1 MEFRVRNPPLGLPR
15 FKWTMTLFGL
25 CIYTFVIISTFIPVA
40 QPGIA
45 IGVAGLFMGKDA
57 VRMPTPFRLYL
68 VFLLWA
74 LISSFSSPFMEVA
87 LGEVTE
93 RLKLLV
99 VMLLVLNAL
108 RTEGQLRFY
117 LMLILV
123 CFILFPVRG
132 TFIGGNTVGGRA
144 VWTGQFENPNDLA
157 CLCLLA
163 FGIALAI
170 IFSETRWNLVRLGA
184 TSGALM
190 LLVVILRTQSRGAFL
205 GIMVATVPAFIP
217 MLLKQL
223 RLAIGVGI
231 VVAVVIG
238 FTIPP
243 KTWDRLTGMAKTGAS
258 ESDNQSAKEA
268 ADSTAQR
275 IEILKVG
282 WQIFV
287 DHPIFGMGM
296 GAYPLACNMYSPTL
310 GKRDTHNTYLN
321 LAAEVG
327 LPGLLIWC
335 SLIGSVLLHAYRTR
349 KKAKESP
356 LKVQNY
362 WLGQT
367 IIGYLVAG
375 IFGSF
380 GGLNFL
386 YMMLSVLWCS
396 SMLVQNTIQPIKR
409 N

>member
-1 MEFRVRNPPLGLPR
+1 MGLPR
-15 FKWTMTLFGL
+15 FKWSMTLFGL
-25 CIYTFVIISTFIPVA
+25 SVYTFVIISTFIPVA
-40 QPGIA
+40 QLGIA
-45 IGVAGLFMGKDA
+45 IGVAGLLMDGKP

-74 LISSFSSPFMEVA
+74 LISAFASPFIEVA

-93 RLKLLV
+93 RLKMLV
-99 VMLLVLNAL
+99 VMFLVLNAI

-117 LMLILV
+117 LILILV
-123 CFILFPVRG
+123 CFILFPARG

-144 VWTGQFENPNDLA
+144 VWTGQYENPNDLA
-157 CLCLLA
+157 CLTLLA
-163 FGIALAI
+163 LGIAIAI
-170 IFSETRWNLVRLGA
+170 AFSDTRWTLVRLGA
-184 TSGALM
+184 ASSALV
-190 LLVVILRTQSRGAFL
+190 LLVVILRSQSRGAFVGL
-205 GIMVATVPAFIP
+205 MAATAPAIIP

-231 VVAVVIG
+231 VVALVIS

-243 KTWDRLTGMAKTGAS
+243 KTWDRLAGMANSGAS
-258 ESDNQSAKEA
+258 ESNNQSAKVA
-268 ADSTAQR
+268 ASSTAQR

-287 DHPIFGMGM
+287 DHPIFGMGL

-327 LPGLLIWC
+327 LPGFLIWC

-349 KKAKESP
+349 RQAKESS

-380 GGLNFL
+380 SGLNFL

>member
-1 MEFRVRNPPLGLPR
+1 
-15 FKWTMTLFGL
+15 MTLFGL
-25 CIYTFVIISTFIPVA
+25 SIYTFVIISFFIPIA
-40 QPGIA
+40 QLGIA
-45 IGVAGLFMGKDA
+45 IGVAGLFTGKGP
-57 VRMPTPFRLYL
+57 VQMPTPFKLYL
-68 VFLLWA
+68 AFLLWA
-74 LISSFSSPFMEVA
+74 LISAFTSPFADVA
-87 LGEVTE
+87 IGEVIE

-99 VMLLVLNAL
+99 VMLIVLNAFQ
-108 RTEGQLRFY
+108 TEGQLRFY
-117 LMLILV
+117 LLLILV
-123 CFILFPVRG
+123 AYILFPVRG
-132 TFIGGNTVGGRA
+132 TIRGGNSISDGRV
-144 VWTGQFENPNDLA
+144 VWTGIYDNPNDLA

-205 GIMVATVPAFIP
+205 GIMVATAPAFIP

-231 VVAVVIG
+231 VVAVVIS

-243 KTWDRLTGMAKTGAS
+243 QTWNRLAGLSHLGNA
-258 ESDNQSAKEA
+258 ESVENQQTKEA
-268 ADSTAQR
+268 ISSTAER
-275 IEILKVG
+275 IEILKTG

-287 DHPIFGMGM
+287 EHPIFGMGL
-296 GAYPLACNMYSPTL
+296 GAYPLACNMYSPAL

-349 KKAKESP
+349 KKAK
-356 LKVQNY
+356 
-362 WLGQT
+362 
-367 IIGYLVAG
+367 
-375 IFGSF
+375 
-380 GGLNFL
+380 
-386 YMMLSVLWCS
+386 
-396 SMLVQNTIQPIKR
+396 
-409 N
+409 

>member
-1 MEFRVRNPPLGLPR
+1 
-15 FKWTMTLFGL
+15 MTLFGL
-25 CIYTFVIISTFIPVA
+25 SIYTFVIISFFIPIA
-40 QPGIA
+40 QLGIA
-45 IGVAGLFMGKDA
+45 IGVAGLFTGKGP
-57 VRMPTPFRLYL
+57 VQMPTPFKLYL
-68 VFLLWA
+68 AFLLWA
-74 LISSFSSPFMEVA
+74 LISAFTSPFADVA
-87 LGEVTE
+87 IGEVIE

-99 VMLLVLNAL
+99 VMLIVLNAFQ
-108 RTEGQLRFY
+108 TEGQLRFY
-117 LMLILV
+117 LLLILV
-123 CFILFPVRG
+123 AYILFPVRG
-132 TFIGGNTVGGRA
+132 TIRGGNSISDGRV
-144 VWTGQFENPNDLA
+144 VWTGIYDNPNDLA

-205 GIMVATVPAFIP
+205 GIMVATAPAFIP

-231 VVAVVIG
+231 VVAVVIS

-243 KTWDRLTGMAKTGAS
+243 QTWNRLAGLSHLGNA
-258 ESDNQSAKEA
+258 ESVENQQTKEA
-268 ADSTAQR
+268 ISSTAER
-275 IEILKVG
+275 IEILKTG

-287 DHPIFGMGM
+287 EHPIFGMGL
-296 GAYPLACNMYSPTL
+296 GAYPLACNMYSPAL

-362 WLGQT
+362 WLGQM